1 MAFLLLQTAQLA
13 ATHEIVWATKSP
25 GHKGDEITIV
35 SGDSLIFGDGDGGT
49 WAGGHDVF
57 KVNSKSKFDKC
68 DADAAKILV
77 TYQRSHGYL
86 NLSQRDD
93 RKKLTP
99 LALAERN
106 ARLSIINISEPTRS

>member
-68 DADAAKILV
+68 DADGTRLESGNNKKHTTTPDVGTHTTSAPTATTAAGGR
-77 TYQRSHGYL
+77 RS
-86 NLSQRDD
+86 R
-93 RKKLTP
+93 
-99 LALAERN
+99 
-106 ARLSIINISEPTRS
+106 